1 MLALAGKTVDRGN
14 KRPGQLPNV
23 GGNSE
28 GNNVLQKLLEATF
41 EQTKVLLQ
49 LLSKDTDI
57 YLDGSSVAKGIHREV
72 GKYQTQD
79 KRISKR
85 TIKGKV
91 RR

>member
-1 MLALAGKTVDRGN
+1 MDKGN

-23 GGNSE
+23 GGSSE
-28 GNNVLQKLLEATF
+28 GNNLLQKLLEATL

-57 YLDGSSVAKGIHREV
+57 ILDGPSIAKGIHREV
-72 GKYQTQD
+72 SKYQTQD
-79 KRISKR
+79 RRISKR

-91 RR
+91 RK